1 MILVGN
7 VSYTE
12 ADGTSIPD
20 FFAALAKSGSV
31 LHRGATPNACDREQV
46 LIITIH
52 AQIIVH
58 SRFENIF
65 QTELVTQ
72 GSQFSHGNVQ
82 PHLLQEKE
90 MWRKNGLND
99 PAVEMRINQL
109 LGNSMM
115 RKRWRRTRLAT
126 VAADMGA
133 LVKKERINVEEQM
146 YGEQATGLTGLEI
159 KCYGVRDEREGW
171 PCIRIFR
178 AVVRWVN
185 RTEVGRDVCGRV
197 V

>member
-46 LIITIH
+46 LIIIIH

-58 SRFENIF
+58 SRFEDIL

-72 GSQFSHGNVQ
+72 GSQLNHRNVQ
-82 PHLLQEKE
+82 SHLLQEKE
-90 MWRKNGLND
+90 MRRENCLND

-109 LGNSMM
+109 LGNSTMW
-115 RKRWRRTRLAT
+115 KR
-126 VAADMGA
+126 
-133 LVKKERINVEEQM
+133 
-146 YGEQATGLTGLEI
+146 
-159 KCYGVRDEREGW
+159 
-171 PCIRIFR
+171 
-178 AVVRWVN
+178 
-185 RTEVGRDVCGRV
+185 
-197 V
+197 

>member
-7 VSYTE
+7 ISYTE

-20 FFAALAKSGSV
+20 LFAALAKSGPI

-46 LIITIH
+46 LIIIIH

-58 SRFENIF
+58 GRFEDMF

-72 GSQFSHGNVQ
+72 RSQLSHGNVQ

-90 MWRKNGLND
+90 MRRKDRLND
-99 PAVEMRINQL
+99 PAAEMRINQL

-115 RKRWRRTRLAT
+115 RKR
-126 VAADMGA
+126 
-133 LVKKERINVEEQM
+133 
-146 YGEQATGLTGLEI
+146 
-159 KCYGVRDEREGW
+159 
-171 PCIRIFR
+171 
-178 AVVRWVN
+178 
-185 RTEVGRDVCGRV
+185 
-197 V
+197 